1 MFFSAVLALALRT
14 LLAFENRKLEARYGG
29 GGGSDEG
36 GNNGKEGSPPL
47 VDEKLGARRDDDDD
61 GVAVEDYGPRF
72 RYVL

>member
-14 LLAFENRKLEARYGG
+14 LLVLYNRKLVGNYGG
-29 GGGSDEG
+29 GGS
-36 GNNGKEGSPPL
+36 NAGSPPPL
-47 VDEKLGARRDDDDD
+47 VEGKLVGRRDDD

>member
-14 LLAFENRKLEARYGG
+14 LLVYENRKLERRYGG
-29 GGGSDEG
+29 G
-36 GNNGKEGSPPL
+36 NGKL
-47 VDEKLGARRDDDDD
+47 VGRKDDDDG